1 MSITP
6 AAAAPHS
13 ITFVPPSAPGAALS
27 SEQRDAGTR
36 AAVVGGLSASAL
48 TFVTLIG
55 SHKLFTRTS
64 TLYASIPASP
74 LRVFAAVVVT
84 GAFAYT
90 AGLSQARHSTQVNIE
105 YAQAIEMRDLDMK
118 RERENTRAGA
128 SGGVSGVKGMK

>member
-1 MSITP
+1 MSLSSSPTV
-6 AAAAPHS
+6 APTSSHS

-27 SEQRDAGTR
+27 TEQREAGTR
-36 AAVVGGLSASAL
+36 AAVIGGLSASAL
-48 TFVTLIG
+48 TFVALFG

-74 LRVFAAVVVT
+74 LRVFAAVAVT

-105 YAQAIEMRDLDMK
+105 YAQAIEMRDSDMK
-118 RERENTRAGA
+118 RESLRE
-128 SGGVSGVKGMK
+128 GGKTVKGTK